1 MRVMAACRAERH
13 GSLAPSPAS
22 DTLSPMRNPRAFVRF
37 GVVTVCSAWLFG
49 CGGTNQPSAQSA
61 SAASGPIHTSDWLP
75 LEDNTILEFDTSVE
89 GTGEKG
95 RLVMQV
101 SRPRGNR
108 IELNVAGKIRR
119 LEAKEDGVAIA
130 GGGWLL
136 KQPFTVGA
144 TFQGLSGIVKIVGVD
159 RLLDVPSGHY
169 THCVETE
176 EATST
181 TTTRTTFC
189 PGVGIAKLVIEGT
202 ANGEAR
208 REIAELRFKGPRI
221 DLGPEK
227 TSASPAGNN

>member
-1 MRVMAACRAERH
+1 MRRTRGLVRLGAVSAFGGLIFACA
-13 GSLAPSPAS
+13 GAKQPA
-22 DTLSPMRNPRAFVRF
+22 
-37 GVVTVCSAWLFG
+37 
-49 CGGTNQPSAQSA
+49 AQSA
-61 SAASGPIHTSDWLP
+61 SASGGPIHASDWLP
-75 LEDNTILEFDTSVE
+75 LEDNTVLDFETSVE

-119 LEAKEDGVAIA
+119 LEAKEEGVAIA
-130 GGGWLL
+130 TGGWLL

-144 TFQGLSGIVKIVGVD
+144 TFQGLSGPVKIVGID
-159 RLLDVPSGHY
+159 CPLAVPAGHY
-169 THCVETE
+169 THCIETE
-176 EATST
+176 EVTST

-202 ANGEAR
+202 VNGEVR

-227 TSASPAGNN
+227 TTASPASSH